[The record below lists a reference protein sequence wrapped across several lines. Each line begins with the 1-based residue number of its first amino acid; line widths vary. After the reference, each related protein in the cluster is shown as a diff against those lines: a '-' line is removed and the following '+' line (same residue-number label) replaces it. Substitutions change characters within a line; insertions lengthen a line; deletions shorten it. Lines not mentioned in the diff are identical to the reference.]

1 MLGNVLSRLMGLV
14 REQVI
19 AALFGVQ
26 FATDVWV
33 ITATVPTMVY
43 DLVIS
48 GAISAALI
56 PVFSDYA
63 DERRREELSRV
74 VSAVLSIATLVLA
87 LVVAALMLLAPQLVG
102 LLGGGFDQ
110 ELQALATYLV
120 RLILPS
126 VLFMGMAGVLTAT
139 LYSRQNF
146 TLPAFSVAVYNLGII
161 LGGLLL
167 ADRMGVTSLV
177 AGVLLGAVM
186 QVAIQLPG
194 LRGLR
199 LRPVLDLSHPGVRA
213 ILRLY
218 APVAVGLIVA
228 NIGVI
233 IDRNLASRTGEG
245 SIAAMRFA
253 TTLVQ
258 FPIGLV
264 AVATSFAVLPS
275 LSRLAAAEL
284 GRREEAKPR
293 SHDDA
298 EGLGVGGQGLEW
310 ERVDAGEGSI
320 PSRPDPA
327 TVRGDQA
334 WAAGHEA
341 PPYETKEGAQSS
353 SYAATLRMGMKMIL
367 VLIIPAAVGLVVLR
381 EPVVRLLFER
391 GLFDADATALT
402 ALAFLG
408 YSPGMAFAA
417 VDQLLI
423 FAFYARKD
431 TRTPVIVGVFA
442 VFVYLAVALALI
454 EPLGMLGLVLA
465 NSAQWIF
472 HALVLLWLL
481 SRVVQGV
488 VNRDLGLFV
497 AKVLGAA
504 LLMGLACQLFLV
516 AALPLA
522 ATGPGVAL
530 LVMGGAGLGAA
541 VYLGA
546 VTLLRVREAREL
558 WTLLMRRLR
567 RAG

>member
-298 EGLGVGGQGLEW
+298 EGLGVGGQ
-310 ERVDAGEGSI
+310 
-320 PSRPDPA
+320 
-327 TVRGDQA
+327 
-334 WAAGHEA
+334 
-341 PPYETKEGAQSS
+341 
-353 SYAATLRMGMKMIL
+353 
-367 VLIIPAAVGLVVLR
+367 
-381 EPVVRLLFER
+381 
-391 GLFDADATALT
+391 
-402 ALAFLG
+402 
-408 YSPGMAFAA
+408 
-417 VDQLLI
+417 
-423 FAFYARKD
+423 
-431 TRTPVIVGVFA
+431 
-442 VFVYLAVALALI
+442 
-454 EPLGMLGLVLA
+454 
-465 NSAQWIF
+465 
-472 HALVLLWLL
+472 
-481 SRVVQGV
+481 
-488 VNRDLGLFV
+488 
-497 AKVLGAA
+497 
-504 LLMGLACQLFLV
+504 
-516 AALPLA
+516 
-522 ATGPGVAL
+522 
-530 LVMGGAGLGAA
+530 
-541 VYLGA
+541 
-546 VTLLRVREAREL
+546 
-558 WTLLMRRLR
+558 
-567 RAG
+567 

>member
-63 DERRREELSRV
+63 DERRRDELSRI
-74 VSAVLSIATLVLA
+74 VSAVLSVATLALA
-87 LVVAALMLLAPQLVG
+87 FVVAALLLLAPQLVA

-110 ELQALATYLV
+110 ELRALATYLV

-139 LYSRQNF
+139 LYARRNV
-146 TLPAFSVAVYNLGII
+146 TLPAFSVAAYNLGII

-167 ADRMGVTSLV
+167 AERIGVMSLV
-177 AGVLLGAVM
+177 AGVLLGALM

-199 LRPVLDLSHPGVRA
+199 LRPVLDLSHPGVRT
-213 ILRLY
+213 ILKLY
-218 APVAVGLIVA
+218 APVALGLIVT

-245 SIAAMRFA
+245 SLAAMRFA

-264 AVATSFAVLPS
+264 ATATSFAVLPA
-275 LSRLAAAEL
+275 LSRQATAESM
-284 GRREEAKPR
+284 REEDPEPR
-293 SHDDA
+293 
-298 EGLGVGGQGLEW
+298 
-310 ERVDAGEGSI
+310 R
-320 PSRPDPA
+320 
-327 TVRGDQA
+327 
-334 WAAGHEA
+334 HEDTKDEE
-341 PPYETKEGAQSS
+341 ETHHSSPITHHS
-353 SYAATLRMGMKMIL
+353 SYADTLRMGMKMIL

-408 YSPGMAFAA
+408 YFPGIAFAA

-431 TRTPVIVGVFA
+431 TRTPVVVGVFA
-442 VFVYLAVALALI
+442 IFVYLAVALALI
-454 EPLGMLGLVLA
+454 QPLGMLGLVLA
-465 NSAQWIF
+465 NSAQMTF
-472 HALVLLWLL
+472 HAVVLLWLL

-504 LLMGLACQLFLV
+504 LLMGLVCQLFLV

-530 LVMGGAGLGAA
+530 LVAAGAALGAA

-546 VTLLRVREAREL
+546 VTLLRVREARDV
-558 WTLLMRRLR
+558 WVIVMRRLR
-567 RAG
+567 RAE